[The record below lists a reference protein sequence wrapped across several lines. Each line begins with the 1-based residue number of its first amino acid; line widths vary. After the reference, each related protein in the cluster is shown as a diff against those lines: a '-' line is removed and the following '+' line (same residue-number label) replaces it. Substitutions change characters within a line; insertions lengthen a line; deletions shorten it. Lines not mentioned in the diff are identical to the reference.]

1 MPLMSPDHP
10 GFFEVLASRR
20 AYTSLLYLDHGLEK
34 SFLSYA
40 LRLIRENF
48 ILNFNGRE
56 NRIVYLTR
64 AEDEFS
70 EKFHPFI
77 NEKNINALNSEF
89 NLAYAH
95 VESNGN
101 TKMIFLDLALK
112 TMRLI
117 R

>member
-1 MPLMSPDHP
+1 M
-10 GFFEVLASRR
+10 
-20 AYTSLLYLDHGLEK
+20 
-34 SFLSYA
+34 
-40 LRLIRENF
+40 IRENF
-48 ILNFNGRE
+48 IMNFNGKE
-56 NRIVYLTR
+56 NRLVYLT
-64 AEDEFS
+64 APEESFS
-70 EKFHPFI
+70 GKFHPFI
-77 NEKNINALNSEF
+77 NEKNIHTLNREF